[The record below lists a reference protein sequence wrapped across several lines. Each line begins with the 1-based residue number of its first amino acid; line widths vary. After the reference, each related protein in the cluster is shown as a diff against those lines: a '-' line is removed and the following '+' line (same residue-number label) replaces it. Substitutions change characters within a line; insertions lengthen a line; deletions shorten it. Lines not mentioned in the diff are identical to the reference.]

1 VQDCLAG
8 ELAIDKLAGE
18 RADLAPWSFDSLHPP
33 PERVDTQLARERL
46 LALHT
51 LLSRYAA
58 IVRAIPPRQS
68 WPASTLERI
77 PPICSTRSGPQSRS
91 TFGIRQLYRH
101 PADRRLRLGPF
112 RNYPA
117 ARPPVAA

>member
-1 VQDCLAG
+1 VAG
-8 ELAIDKLAGE
+8 LDARKDTTYSLYEI
-18 RADLAPWSFDSLHPP
+18 RA
-33 PERVDTQLARERL
+33 
-46 LALHT
+46 
-51 LLSRYAA
+51 
-58 IVRAIPPRQS
+58 
-68 WPASTLERI
+68 
-77 PPICSTRSGPQSRS
+77 QSRS